1 MMGMGG
7 VVAMR
12 RNADYSSDYA
22 FDFSEDNGGGHP
34 DISDYTADY
43 ADYSHLPSHH
53 GGAGERVQGVV
64 HHDYSDYND
73 VSSHDYVER
82 EAHHGDFAHY
92 EDTGDYG
99 FEYDVGGF
107 DYY

>member
-64 HHDYSDYND
+64 HHDYSDYN
-73 VSSHDYVER
+73 ER

-92 EDTGDYG
+92 EDPGDYG

>member
-1 MMGMGG
+1 MGMGG

-12 RNADYSSDYA
+12 RNADYNSDYA
-22 FDFSEDNGGGHP
+22 FDFSEDNGRGHP

-43 ADYSHLPSHH
+43 ADYSQLSSHH
-53 GGAGERVQGVV
+53 GEAGERVQGVA

-73 VSSHDYVER
+73 VSSQDYVER

-92 EDTGDYG
+92 DDTGDYG

>member
-1 MMGMGG
+1 MGMGG

-12 RNADYSSDYA
+12 RNDDYSSDYA
-22 FDFSEDNGGGHP
+22 FDFSEDNGHP
-34 DISDYTADY
+34 DLSDYTADY
-43 ADYSHLPSHH
+43 GDYSQLPSHH
-53 GGAGERVQGVV
+53 AGAGDRVQGVV
-64 HHDYSDYND
+64 HHDYSDYNS

-82 EAHHGDFAHY
+82 EAQHGDFAHY
-92 EDTGDYG
+92 DDTGDYG